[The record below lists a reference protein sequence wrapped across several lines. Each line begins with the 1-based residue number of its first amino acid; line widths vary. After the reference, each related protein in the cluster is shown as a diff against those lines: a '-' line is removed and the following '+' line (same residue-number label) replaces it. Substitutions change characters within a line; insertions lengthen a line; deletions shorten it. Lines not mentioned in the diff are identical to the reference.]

1 MKFVKYLYVFA
12 IGVGLA
18 LPLLSPIPLYAQQNG
33 NQNSAPQQHVQ
44 VKLDNP
50 LGATKSVPELVRRFL
65 NIVLKIGVPIVV
77 LAIIWTGYLFIA
89 ARGNP
94 DGLKKAKDSLMYTL
108 IGAFILL
115 GAYAIA
121 EAVVSTINA
130 IRS

>member
-1 MKFVKYLYVFA
+1 MKFAKYFYILT
-12 IGVGLA
+12 VGMSLA
-18 LPLLSPIPLYAQQNG
+18 LSFFSTPLLYAQQND

-50 LGATKSVPELVRRFL
+50 LGTTKSVPELVRRFL
-65 NIVLKIGVPIVV
+65 DIVLKIGVPIVV

-89 ARGNP
+89 ARGKP
-94 DGLKKAKDSLMYTL
+94 EQLKKAKDSLFYTL
-108 IGAFILL
+108 IGAFVLL